1 MLDTLRMGRSVAIR
15 LLSAAALLGSAAI
28 PSQAQEK
35 VLLKIADI
43 FPTTHYIVTKGTQV
57 WMDKA
62 VELSGGRIQFQ
73 YFPAQQL
80 GKAADILSLTQSGVA
95 DIGAV
100 APAYVPAKMPLTA
113 AGELPHMFD
122 SACAGSYALTKLA
135 QPDGLLGKAE
145 YTPQHVRL
153 LFANMLAPY
162 TVMTSEA
169 PLNSYKGL
177 KGLKIYASGGAK
189 DVTLRTLGAVPIR
202 LTGPELFQAVQRHT
216 IDGTM
221 LSYNSLRPYD
231 LQPMLKYGLTGVN
244 LGSTAITYII
254 SEQKWASLP
263 KDIQDIL
270 LKSADFASKSLC
282 HHSDSANK
290 SEMEALEAMGAKV
303 HVIAGDEKADLL
315 KVLEPVRSEWASNLD
330 KNGKPA
336 AEIANTFKKL
346 VQEYPG
352 D

>member
-1 MLDTLRMGRSVAIR
+1 MLSRLRNRCLSAAG
-15 LLSAAALLGSAAI
+15 LLSATAMLAVISI
-28 PSQAQEK
+28 PAQAQEK
-35 VLLKIADI
+35 VTLKVADI
-43 FPTTHYIVTKGTQV
+43 FPTTHYIVTKGSQV

-62 VELSGGRIQFQ
+62 VELSGGRIEFQ

-100 APAYVPAKMPLTA
+100 APAYVGEKMPLTA

-122 SACAGSYALTKLA
+122 SACAGSAALTTLA

-145 YTPQHVRL
+145 YNPQHVRL

-162 TVMTSEA
+162 TVMTADA
-169 PLNSYKGL
+169 PLNSYKDL

-202 LTGPELFQAVQRHT
+202 LTGPELFQAVQRRT

-221 LSYNSLRPYD
+221 LSYNSLEPYK

-254 SEQKWASLP
+254 SEKKWATLP
-263 KDIQDIL
+263 QDIQKFLID
-270 LKSADFASKSLC
+270 AATFATKSLC
-282 HHSDSANK
+282 EHSDSANK
-290 SEMEALEAMGAKV
+290 NEMEELEAMGAKV
-303 HVIAGDEKADLL
+303 HVIDGDEKTEIL
-315 KVLEPVRSEWASNLD
+315 KTLEPVRSEWAANLD

-336 AEIANTFKKL
+336 TEIVNAFRKL
-346 VQEYPG
+346 VDEYKG